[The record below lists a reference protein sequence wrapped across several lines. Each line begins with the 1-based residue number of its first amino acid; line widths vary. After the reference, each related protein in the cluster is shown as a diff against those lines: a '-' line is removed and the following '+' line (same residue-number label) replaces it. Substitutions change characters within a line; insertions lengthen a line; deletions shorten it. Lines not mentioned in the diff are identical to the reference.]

1 MSGNL
6 REKLKVKI
14 NSFRPRD
21 MLNFKNLP
29 LRRDKAIE
37 AAKDSDIITKFPI
50 NENAKALHPAIQDMV
65 VRRITERPDSDAR
78 TILLEK
84 ADKSP
89 AAWFRAGQYVSLKLD
104 IGESHVTRPYSIS
117 SSPLLTKVGQIEIA
131 VRRKKDGFASSY
143 LMDTLKEN
151 DHIRISGPEG
161 QFYHENLRDS
171 ENVIAVAGGS
181 GITPFLSMAQ
191 AIRDGVEDF
200 NLTILFGSRTEK
212 SIMFKDEL
220 DQIQKATDKVKVI
233 HVLSDENV
241 SGFEHG
247 FIDADLISR
256 YAPGDY
262 SLFVCGPEAMYRF
275 IEKEIPKLGIPAE
288 RVRLEV
294 QGGIRP
300 EVDEIKTFRISVIQG
315 PNRYEIFGRND
326 ESILIAMERS
336 GIIAP
341 SRCRSGECGWCRSKI
356 ISGTFLIPEGC
367 DKRRHMDKTT
377 DHVHVCIS
385 YPTSDLVIEVPRGDC

>member
-1 MSGNL
+1 MSSNP

-14 NSFRPRD
+14 NSFRPKD

-37 AAKDSDIITKFPI
+37 DAADSDIVCTFPI

-65 VRRITERPDSDAR
+65 VRKITERPESDAR

-104 IGESHVTRPYSIS
+104 IGTSHVTRPYSIS
-117 SSPLLTKVGQIEIA
+117 SSPLLTKDGQVEIT
-131 VRRKKDGFASSY
+131 VRRKADGFVTPY
-143 LMDTLKEN
+143 LMDSLKED

-161 QFYHENLRDS
+161 QFYHERLRDS
-171 ENVIAVAGGS
+171 ENVVAVAGGS
-181 GITPFLSMAQ
+181 GITPFLSMAR
-191 AIRDGVEDF
+191 AIRDGVESF

-220 DQIQKATDKVKVI
+220 CKIQKATDKVKVV
-233 HVLSDENV
+233 HVLSDEEKE
-241 SGFEHG
+241 GFEHG
-247 FIDADLISR
+247 FIDANLISR
-256 YAPGDY
+256 YAPDDY

-275 IEKEIPKLGIPAE
+275 IEKEIAELGIPPE
-288 RVRLEV
+288 RVRMEV
-294 QGGIRP
+294 QGGVKP
-300 EVDEIKTFRISVIQG
+300 EVDEIKTFKISVVQG

-326 ESILIAMERS
+326 ESILVAMEKS
-336 GIIAP
+336 GIVAP

-356 ISGTFLIPEGC
+356 ISGTFIIPEGC
-367 DKRRHMDKTT
+367 DRRRHMDKMT
-377 DHVHVCIS
+377 DHVHVCMS
-385 YPTSDLVIEVPRGDC
+385 YPASDLVIEVPRGDL